1 MAYEYE
7 CEEVIKNVIKEL
19 IYFKKGKNELA
30 EKEIDEIYTKAKA
43 FDEIREIEDE
53 YYNKYGELIT
63 VEELVYTVDTILDNY
78 ERSERADDER

>member
-43 FDEIREIEDE
+43 FDAILKIDAQATDEDRITGQYESDIETPISNYREDE
-53 YYNKYGELIT
+53 
-63 VEELVYTVDTILDNY
+63 
-78 ERSERADDER
+78 

>member
-30 EKEIDEIYTKAKA
+30 EKEIDEIYAKAKA
-43 FDEIREIEDE
+43 FDHIVEIYSDNDLYTDEDVLQVIAD
-53 YYNKYGELIT
+53 ELDD
-63 VEELVYTVDTILDNY
+63 L
-78 ERSERADDER
+78 ERADDER